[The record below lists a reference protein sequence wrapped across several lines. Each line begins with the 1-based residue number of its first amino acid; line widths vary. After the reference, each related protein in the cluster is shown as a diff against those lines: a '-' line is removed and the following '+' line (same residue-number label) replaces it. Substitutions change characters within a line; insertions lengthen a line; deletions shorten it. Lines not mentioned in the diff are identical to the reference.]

1 MTFQLPNQP
10 TERNRSPIWV
20 RPNVVHRLACEGACL
35 ALFLLPESSEM
46 LKLRRH
52 TKGTHQWLS
61 PKQGQV
67 LLDLAKQ
74 NAEHIAQPDVL
85 SGLLLASQELLQP
98 SLGDN
103 VLLDHRVI
111 HIQESLQQTLPEESP
126 SLEALARQINLSR
139 FRLSHLFREQTGIT
153 LRRYMLWLRMLQ
165 AFRKLTQA
173 RTVADA
179 AHAAGFSDHAHFTRT
194 SQKMGG
200 RTPSSLFHDSKIV
213 QANKF

>member
-1 MTFQLPNQP
+1 MASTTKASTPKGILVLKESSGAHLVWDAETSWHACHAVKVCIPLERTPMTFQLPNQP

-85 SGLLLASQELLQP
+85 SGLLLAEWSFLMIDLIRMQRFQ
-98 SLGDN
+98 
-103 VLLDHRVI
+103 RV
-111 HIQESLQQTLPEESP
+111 SM
-126 SLEALARQINLSR
+126 R
-139 FRLSHLFREQTGIT
+139 G
-153 LRRYMLWLRMLQ
+153 
-165 AFRKLTQA
+165 
-173 RTVADA
+173 
-179 AHAAGFSDHAHFTRT
+179 
-194 SQKMGG
+194 
-200 RTPSSLFHDSKIV
+200 
-213 QANKF
+213 